1 MKLDQ
6 ISFSRCTCQISV
18 ITMKYW
24 REANIVR
31 TGLLYFMLLEAHI
44 PRSGN
49 LFGWSADN
57 VVLPVVLWQ
66 HKLHMAKEEDHMCVH
81 VFPQERE
88 ICEYGHPSCYDY
100 LFLKQKFW
108 RNIHF
113 SSPGPWLLRIQMWVT
128 NTHTHQSFSLW
139 AKGSSVDFLLQGNFL
154 HIDISSFSTLSKI
167 NHTHQINWKKKSH
180 FYPVV

>member
-1 MKLDQ
+1 
-6 ISFSRCTCQISV
+6 
-18 ITMKYW
+18 MKYW

-81 VFPQERE
+81 VFPQVQIHRE

-100 LFLKQKFW
+100 LFLKQKLKEYSFL
-108 RNIHF
+108 F
-113 SSPGPWLLRIQMWVT
+113 PGSLTVK
-128 NTHTHQSFSLW
+128 NSDVGHQYTYTPIFLSL
-139 AKGSSVDFLLQGNFL
+139 S
-154 HIDISSFSTLSKI
+154 
-167 NHTHQINWKKKSH
+167 
-180 FYPVV
+180 